1 MKSFKIFIK
10 DVKFTDNK
18 DLNTRIVNALWRSD
32 IEYFDFLIMLYLKG
46 ELYQTLSRIRNLGNK
61 SVECIFNYVYFYCIS
76 KYNLIKK
83 ETKYVNQ

>member
-32 IEYFDFLIMLYLKG
+32 IEYFDFLIVLYIQG
-46 ELYQTLSRIRNLGNK
+46 MLYQTLSRIRNLGKK
-61 SVECIFNYVYFYCIS
+61 SIDCICNYVAFYWIA
-76 KYNLIKK
+76 IKG
-83 ETKYVNQ
+83 ESDDEIF